1 MRVHDSPREL
11 LRATRI
17 AGLEER
23 YADVKG
29 VRLRYFVSAGAG
41 APLILV
47 HGLGGAACNWTAVAE
62 RLEAGRPL
70 LVPELPGHGGSSPLP
85 ACPTLDPIA
94 ERVLLL
100 AQREGLGPA
109 VLAGHS
115 LGALVALR
123 VARRSPSS
131 ALGVVL
137 AGAAGISSA
146 SNRAKKALAIT
157 SFAQPGRRLAPYR
170 QAVARRPRLR
180 RAVLFWGSPH
190 TDALE
195 PRAAERF
202 LIGPAL
208 HCDTASAARALVAD
222 DVREHL
228 DGVRCPCL
236 VLWGA
241 RDSQVGI
248 ADAID
253 YARRLRAPLRTIAD
267 CGHLLI
273 GERPDIC
280 SAAIEAFAASVS
292 PSTAGLAPNRARPEN
307 P

>member
-1 MRVHDSPREL
+1 MPGQDSPRAL

-17 AGLEER
+17 AGLDER
-23 YADVKG
+23 YADIKG
-29 VRLRYFVSAGAG
+29 VRLRYFISDGSG
-41 APLILV
+41 APLVLL
-47 HGLGGAACNWTAVAE
+47 HGLGGAACNWTAVIESLSA
-62 RLEAGRPL
+62 ACPL

-94 ERVLLL
+94 DRLLLL

-109 VLAGHS
+109 VFAGHS
-115 LGALVALR
+115 LGALIALR
-123 VARRSPSS
+123 VARRSPSG

-146 SNRAKKALAIT
+146 SIRAKKALAIT
-157 SFAQPGRRLAPYR
+157 SFVQPGRHLAPHR
-170 QAVARRPRLR
+170 EAIARRPALR
-180 RAVLFWGSPH
+180 RAILFWGSPD

-195 PRAAERF
+195 PGAAERF

-208 HCDTASAARALVAD
+208 HRDTASAAKALVAD

-228 DGVRCPCL
+228 GGVRCPCL

-273 GERPDIC
+273 GERPDVC
-280 SAAIEAFAASVS
+280 AAALESFAASVS
-292 PSTAGLAPNRARPEN
+292 P
-307 P
+307 

>member
-1 MRVHDSPREL
+1 MSGQDSPRAL

-17 AGLEER
+17 AGLDER
-23 YADVKG
+23 YAEVKG
-29 VRLRYFVSAGAG
+29 VRLRYFVSDGSG
-41 APLILV
+41 PPLVLV
-47 HGLGGAACNWTAVAE
+47 HGLSGAACNWAAVVV
-62 RLEAGRPL
+62 RLRGGHPL

-94 ERVLLL
+94 DRVLLL
-100 AQREGLGPA
+100 AERERLSPA
-109 VLAGHS
+109 VFVGHS

-146 SNRAKKALAIT
+146 SERAKKALAIT
-157 SFAQPGRRLAPYR
+157 SLVAPGRRLAPHR
-170 QAVARRPRLR
+170 DAIARRRRLR
-180 RAVLFWGSPH
+180 RAVLFWGSPD
-190 TDALE
+190 TDALG
-195 PRAAERF
+195 PAVAERF

-208 HCDTASAARALVAD
+208 HTDTATAANALVAD

-228 DGVRCPCL
+228 VGVRCPCL

-241 RDSQVGI
+241 RDVQVGI
-248 ADAID
+248 ADAIE

-273 GERPDIC
+273 AERPDVC
-280 SAAIEAFAASVS
+280 AAAIEGFATSFS
-292 PSTAGLAPNRARPEN
+292 
-307 P
+307 